1 MKTLHI
7 LAAAAIA
14 VTVASCSGKPE
25 LSYMPAKAEGDS
37 NWGLV
42 DANGEFLF
50 TDEFSDR
57 PSPVVNGYFF
67 VEEGNGYTVYKAE
80 KNPKQVGDLSG
91 LKGCGFYNDG
101 LMPVVHKGEHIS
113 FVDGSGKTKFTLEN
127 VDSVSVSAAMNMFVN
142 GRCAI
147 RTSDEKWGAIDT
159 DGNVVVKP
167 KYENPVLFV
176 EDLALVKDAQ
186 SGESYIIDRDGNT
199 KATVSGNISSGGVFI
214 DGYTIAQVESS
225 DSGEESRMAIVKGD
239 GELTKLPS
247 AVKYVKTWNSK
258 YIVFESS
265 DYEYG
270 ILSVDGDVKVRAKY
284 DNIEM
289 LANGKFIGNRD
300 GKYMYVSPDG
310 DTEKLPGEVGAAVR
324 FPYQFSKIFDFK
336 FELISEDDDDD
347 ELQLRT
353 YNGKKVGK
361 DMDRYK
367 GRIELDNIY
376 SDYFDYADVTR
387 KFMDMFDADGLKG
400 YPFDSTMKL
409 YADTT
414 AHTVEWYRGD
424 TSMSVSVASGNPY
437 FYVSSATLY
446 SDRTIVYDATPY
458 ASYYT
463 WEFNPASRVT
473 AISLT
478 LSFNG
483 NNYRNDLPG
492 YFAEALRDRFGVT
505 VPESGYGDNYVSSNG
520 YDAITVHLSSWKPV
534 PLVSEE
540 VVAPADT
547 TAIVFADSVK

>member
-113 FVDGSGKTKFTLEN
+113 FVDGSGKTKFTLES

-147 RTSDEKWGAIDT
+147 RTSDDKWGAIDT
-159 DGNVVVKP
+159 EGNVVVKP

-176 EDLALVKDAQ
+176 EDIALVKDAQ

-199 KATVSGNISSGGVFI
+199 KASVSGNISSGGVFI
-214 DGYTIAQVESS
+214 DGYTIVQIEGP

-270 ILSVDGDVKVRAKY
+270 ILSVDGDIKVRAKY

-310 DTEKLPGEVGAAVR
+310 DTEKLPGEVGAAVG
-324 FPYQFSKIFDFK
+324 FPYQFSKVFDFK
-336 FELISEDDDDD
+336 FELVSEDDDDD

-361 DMDRYK
+361 EMDRYK

-387 KFMDMFDADGLKG
+387 KFMDMFDADGLNG

-414 AHTVEWYRGD
+414 AHSVDWYRGD

-483 NNYRNDLPG
+483 NNYRNDLAE
-492 YFAEALRDRFGVT
+492 YFAAALRDRFGIT
-505 VPESGYGDNYVSSNG
+505 VSESGYGDNYVSSNG
-520 YDAITVHLSSWKPV
+520 YDSITVHLSSWNTVAPAA
-534 PLVSEE
+534 EE
-540 VVAPADT
+540 VAPADT
-547 TAIVFADSVK
+547 TVIVLSDSVK

>member
-67 VEEGNGYTVYKAE
+67 VEEGDGYTVYKAE

-127 VDSVSVSAAMNMFVN
+127 VDSVSVSATMNMFVN

-147 RTSDEKWGAIDT
+147 RTSDDKWGAIDT
-159 DGNVVVKP
+159 EGNVVVKP
-167 KYENPVLFV
+167 RYENPVLFV
-176 EDLALVKDAQ
+176 EDIALVKDAQ

-199 KATVSGNISSGGVFI
+199 KASVSGNISSGGVFI
-214 DGYTIAQVESS
+214 DGYTIVQIEGP

-284 DNIEM
+284 DNIEL

-310 DTEKLPGEVGAAVR
+310 DTEKLPGEVGAAVG
-324 FPYQFSKIFDFK
+324 FPYQFSKVFDFK
-336 FELISEDDDDD
+336 FELVSEDDDDD

-361 DMDRYK
+361 EMDRYK

-400 YPFDSTMKL
+400 YSFDSTMKL

-414 AHTVEWYRGD
+414 AHSVDWYRGD

-437 FYVSSATLY
+437 FSVSSATLY

-492 YFAEALRDRFGVT
+492 YFAEALRDRFGIT
-505 VPESGYGDNYVSSNG
+505 VPESSYGDNYVSSNG

>member
-7 LAAAAIA
+7 LAATAIA

-67 VEEGNGYTVYKAE
+67 VEEGKGYTVYKAE

-113 FVDGSGKTKFTLEN
+113 FVDGSGKTKFTLES

-147 RTSDEKWGAIDT
+147 RTSDDKWGAIDT
-159 DGNVVVKP
+159 EGNVVVKP

-176 EDLALVKDAQ
+176 EDIALVKDAQ

-284 DNIEM
+284 DNIEL

-310 DTEKLPGEVGAAVR
+310 DTEKLPGEVGAAVG
-324 FPYQFSKIFDFK
+324 FPYQFSKVFDFK
-336 FELISEDDDDD
+336 FELVSEDDDDD

-361 DMDRYK
+361 EMDRYK

-414 AHTVEWYRGD
+414 AHSVDWYRGD

-437 FYVSSATLY
+437 FSVSSATLH

-473 AISLT
+473 AITLT
-478 LSFNG
+478 LTFNG
-483 NNYRNDLPG
+483 NNYRNDLVE
-492 YFAEALRDRFGVT
+492 YFAEALRDRFGIT
-505 VPESGYGDNYVSSNG
+505 VSESGYGDNYVSSNG
-520 YDAITVHLSSWKPV
+520 YDAITVHLSSWNT
-534 PLVSEE
+534 
-540 VVAPADT
+540 VAVPADEVYE
-547 TAIVFADSVK
+547 ACDSAVVFVDSIHA

>member
-147 RTSDEKWGAIDT
+147 RTSDDKWGAIDT
-159 DGNVVVKP
+159 EGNVVVKP

-176 EDLALVKDAQ
+176 EDIALVKDAQ

-199 KATVSGNISSGGVFI
+199 KASVSSNISSGGVFI
-214 DGYTIAQVESS
+214 DGYTIVQIEGP

-270 ILSVDGDVKVRAKY
+270 ILSVDGDIKVRAKY
-284 DNIEM
+284 DNIEL

-310 DTEKLPGEVGAAVR
+310 DTEKLPGEVGAAVG
-324 FPYQFSKIFDFK
+324 FPYQFSKVFDFK
-336 FELISEDDDDD
+336 FELVSEDDDDD

-361 DMDRYK
+361 EMDRYK

-414 AHTVEWYRGD
+414 AHSVDWYRGD

-473 AISLT
+473 AITLT

-483 NNYRNDLPG
+483 NNYRNDLPE

-505 VPESGYGDNYVSSNG
+505 VPESSYGDNYVSSNG

>member
-147 RTSDEKWGAIDT
+147 RTSDDKWGAIDT
-159 DGNVVVKP
+159 EGNVMVKP

-176 EDLALVKDAQ
+176 EDIALVKDAQ

-199 KATVSGNISSGGVFI
+199 KASVSGNISSGGVFI
-214 DGYTIAQVESS
+214 DGYTIVQIEGP

-247 AVKYVKTWNSK
+247 AVKYVKTWNRK

-284 DNIEM
+284 DNIEL

-310 DTEKLPGEVGAAVR
+310 DTEKLPGEVGAAVG
-324 FPYQFSKIFDFK
+324 FPYQFSKVFDFK
-336 FELISEDDDDD
+336 FELVSEDDDDD

-361 DMDRYK
+361 EMDRYK

-414 AHTVEWYRGD
+414 AHSVDWYRGD

-437 FYVSSATLY
+437 FSVSSATLY

-505 VPESGYGDNYVSSNG
+505 VPESSYGDNYVSSNG

>member
-113 FVDGSGKTKFTLEN
+113 FVDGNGKTKFTLEN

-147 RTSDEKWGAIDT
+147 RTSDDKWGAIDT

-176 EDLALVKDAQ
+176 EDIALVKDAQ

-199 KATVSGNISSGGVFI
+199 KASVSGNISSGGVFI
-214 DGYTIAQVESS
+214 DGYTIVQIEGP

-270 ILSVDGDVKVRAKY
+270 ILSVDGDIKVRAKY
-284 DNIEM
+284 DNIEL

-310 DTEKLPGEVGAAVR
+310 DTEKLPGEVGAAVG
-324 FPYQFSKIFDFK
+324 FPYQFSKVFDFK
-336 FELISEDDDDD
+336 FELVSEDDDDD

-361 DMDRYK
+361 EMDRYK

-414 AHTVEWYRGD
+414 AHSVDWYRGD

-437 FYVSSATLY
+437 FSVSSATLY

-492 YFAEALRDRFGVT
+492 YFAEALRDRFGIT
-505 VPESGYGDNYVSSNG
+505 VPESSYGDNYVSSNG

>member
-67 VEEGNGYTVYKAE
+67 VEEGDGYTVYKAE

-147 RTSDEKWGAIDT
+147 RTSDDKWGAIDT
-159 DGNVVVKP
+159 EGNVVVKP

-176 EDLALVKDAQ
+176 EDIALVKDAQ

-199 KATVSGNISSGGVFI
+199 KASVSGNISSGGVFI
-214 DGYTIAQVESS
+214 DGYTIVQIEGP

-270 ILSVDGDVKVRAKY
+270 ILSVDGDIKVRAKY
-284 DNIEM
+284 DNIEL

-310 DTEKLPGEVGAAVR
+310 DTENLPGEVGAAVG
-324 FPYQFSKIFDFK
+324 FPYQFSKVFDFK
-336 FELISEDDDDD
+336 FELVSEDDDDD

-361 DMDRYK
+361 EMDRYK

-414 AHTVEWYRGD
+414 AHSVDWYRGD

-437 FYVSSATLY
+437 FSVSSATLY

-492 YFAEALRDRFGVT
+492 YFAEALRDRFGIT
-505 VPESGYGDNYVSSNG
+505 VSESGYGDNYVSSNG

>member
-113 FVDGSGKTKFTLEN
+113 FVDGSGKTKFTLEAI
-127 VDSVSVSAAMNMFVN
+127 DSVSVSAAMNMFVN

-176 EDLALVKDAQ
+176 EDIALVKDAQ
-186 SGESYIIDRDGNT
+186 SGESYIIDRNGNT
-199 KATVSGNISSGGVFI
+199 KASVSGNISSGGVFI
-214 DGYTIAQVESS
+214 DGYTIVQIEGP

-270 ILSVDGDVKVRAKY
+270 ILSVDGDIKVRAKY
-284 DNIEM
+284 DNIEL

-310 DTEKLPGEVGAAVR
+310 DTEKLPGEVGAAVG
-324 FPYQFSKIFDFK
+324 FPYQFSKVFDFK
-336 FELISEDDDDD
+336 FELVSEDDDDD

-361 DMDRYK
+361 EMDRYK

-492 YFAEALRDRFGVT
+492 YFAEALRDRFGIT
-505 VPESGYGDNYVSSNG
+505 VPESSYGDNYVSSNG

>member
-113 FVDGSGKTKFTLEN
+113 FVDGSGKTKFTLEAI
-127 VDSVSVSAAMNMFVN
+127 DSVSVSAAMNMFVN

-176 EDLALVKDAQ
+176 EDIALVKDAQ

-199 KATVSGNISSGGVFI
+199 KASVSGNISSGGVFI
-214 DGYTIAQVESS
+214 DGYTIVQIEGP

-270 ILSVDGDVKVRAKY
+270 ILSVDGDIKVRAKY
-284 DNIEM
+284 DNIEL

-310 DTEKLPGEVGAAVR
+310 DTEKLPGEVGAAVG
-324 FPYQFSKIFDFK
+324 FPYQFSKVFDFK
-336 FELISEDDDDD
+336 FELVSEDDDDD

-361 DMDRYK
+361 EMDRYK

-387 KFMDMFDADGLKG
+387 KFMDMFDDDGLKG

-414 AHTVEWYRGD
+414 AHSVDWYRGD

-492 YFAEALRDRFGVT
+492 YFAEALRDRFGIT
-505 VPESGYGDNYVSSNG
+505 VPESSYGDNYVSSNG

>member
-67 VEEGNGYTVYKAE
+67 VEEGDGYTVYKAE

-147 RTSDEKWGAIDT
+147 RTSDDKWGAIDT
-159 DGNVVVKP
+159 EGNVVVKP

-176 EDLALVKDAQ
+176 EDIALVKDAQ

-199 KATVSGNISSGGVFI
+199 KASVSGNISSGGVFI
-214 DGYTIAQVESS
+214 DGYTIVQIEGP

-270 ILSVDGDVKVRAKY
+270 ILSVDGDIKVRAKY
-284 DNIEM
+284 DNIEL

-310 DTEKLPGEVGAAVR
+310 DTEKLPGEVGAAVG
-324 FPYQFSKIFDFK
+324 FPYQFSKVFDFK
-336 FELISEDDDDD
+336 FELVSEDDDDD

-361 DMDRYK
+361 EMDRYK

-414 AHTVEWYRGD
+414 AHSVDWYRGD

-437 FYVSSATLY
+437 FSVSSATLY

-492 YFAEALRDRFGVT
+492 YFAEALRDRFGIT
-505 VPESGYGDNYVSSNG
+505 VSESGYGDNYVSSNG

>member
-147 RTSDEKWGAIDT
+147 RTSDDKWGAIDT
-159 DGNVVVKP
+159 EGNVVVKP

-176 EDLALVKDAQ
+176 EDIALVKDAQ

-199 KATVSGNISSGGVFI
+199 KASVSGNISSGGVFI
-214 DGYTIAQVESS
+214 DGYTIVQIEGP

-270 ILSVDGDVKVRAKY
+270 ILSVDGDIKVRAKY
-284 DNIEM
+284 DNIEL

-310 DTEKLPGEVGAAVR
+310 DTEKLPGEVGAAVG
-324 FPYQFSKIFDFK
+324 FPYQFSKVFDFK
-336 FELISEDDDDD
+336 FELVSEDDDDD

-361 DMDRYK
+361 EMDRYK

-414 AHTVEWYRGD
+414 AHSVDWYRGD

-437 FYVSSATLY
+437 FYVSSTTLY

-473 AISLT
+473 AITLT

-483 NNYRNDLPG
+483 NNYRNDLAE
-492 YFAEALRDRFGVT
+492 YFAAALRDRFGIT
-505 VPESGYGDNYVSSNG
+505 VSESGYGDNYVSSNG
-520 YDAITVHLSSWKPV
+520 YDSITVHLSDWNTVAPAA
-534 PLVSEE
+534 EE
-540 VVAPADT
+540 VAPADT
-547 TAIVFADSVK
+547 TVIVFSDSVK

>member
-14 VTVASCSGKPE
+14 ATVASCSGKPE

-42 DANGEFLF
+42 DADGEFLF

-113 FVDGSGKTKFTLEN
+113 FVDGNGKTKFTLEN

-147 RTSDEKWGAIDT
+147 RTSDDKWGAIDT
-159 DGNVVVKP
+159 EGNVVVKP

-176 EDLALVKDAQ
+176 EDIALVKDAQ

-199 KATVSGNISSGGVFI
+199 KASVSGNISSGGVFI
-214 DGYTIAQVESS
+214 DGYTIVQIEGP

-270 ILSVDGDVKVRAKY
+270 ILSVDGDIKVRAKY
-284 DNIEM
+284 DNIEL

-310 DTEKLPGEVGAAVR
+310 DTEKLPGEVGAAVG
-324 FPYQFSKIFDFK
+324 FPYQFSKVFDFK
-336 FELISEDDDDD
+336 FELVSEDDDDD

-361 DMDRYK
+361 EMDRYK

-414 AHTVEWYRGD
+414 AHSVDWYRGD

-473 AISLT
+473 AITLT

-492 YFAEALRDRFGVT
+492 YFAEALRDRFGIT
-505 VPESGYGDNYVSSNG
+505 VPESSYGDNYVSSNG

-534 PLVSEE
+534 AV
-540 VVAPADT
+540 PADEVYE
-547 TAIVFADSVK
+547 ACDSAVVFVDSIHA

>member
-113 FVDGSGKTKFTLEN
+113 FVDGSGKTKFTLEAI
-127 VDSVSVSAAMNMFVN
+127 DSVSVSAAMNMFVN

-147 RTSDEKWGAIDT
+147 RTSDDKWGAIDT
-159 DGNVVVKP
+159 EGNVVVKP

-176 EDLALVKDAQ
+176 EDIALVKDAQ

-199 KATVSGNISSGGVFI
+199 KASVSGNISSGGVFI
-214 DGYTIAQVESS
+214 DGYTIVQIEGP

-270 ILSVDGDVKVRAKY
+270 ILSVDGDIKVRAKY
-284 DNIEM
+284 DNIEL

-310 DTEKLPGEVGAAVR
+310 DTEKLPGEVGAAVG
-324 FPYQFSKIFDFK
+324 FPYQFSKVFDFK
-336 FELISEDDDDD
+336 FELVSEDDDDD

-361 DMDRYK
+361 EMDRYK

-414 AHTVEWYRGD
+414 AHSVDWYRGD

-473 AISLT
+473 AITLT

-505 VPESGYGDNYVSSNG
+505 VPESSYGDNYVSSNG

>member
-147 RTSDEKWGAIDT
+147 RTSDDKWGAIDT
-159 DGNVVVKP
+159 EGNVVVQP

-176 EDLALVKDAQ
+176 EDIALVKDAQ

-199 KATVSGNISSGGVFI
+199 KASVSGNISSGGVFI
-214 DGYTIAQVESS
+214 DGYTIVQIEGP

-284 DNIEM
+284 DNIEL

-310 DTEKLPGEVGAAVR
+310 DTEKLPGEVGAAVG
-324 FPYQFSKIFDFK
+324 FPYQFSKVFDFK
-336 FELISEDDDDD
+336 FELVSEDDDDD

-361 DMDRYK
+361 EMDRYK

-414 AHTVEWYRGD
+414 AHSVDWYRGD

-492 YFAEALRDRFGVT
+492 YFAEALRDRFGIT
-505 VPESGYGDNYVSSNG
+505 VPESSYGDNYVSSNG

>member
-147 RTSDEKWGAIDT
+147 RTSDDKWGAIDT
-159 DGNVVVKP
+159 EGNVVVKP

-176 EDLALVKDAQ
+176 EDIALVKDAQ

-199 KATVSGNISSGGVFI
+199 KASVSGNISSGGVFI
-214 DGYTIAQVESS
+214 DGYTIVQIEGP

-270 ILSVDGDVKVRAKY
+270 ILSVDGDIKVRAKY
-284 DNIEM
+284 DNIEL

-310 DTEKLPGEVGAAVR
+310 DTEKLPGEVGAAVG
-324 FPYQFSKIFDFK
+324 FPYQFSKVFDFK
-336 FELISEDDDDD
+336 FELVSEDDDDD

-361 DMDRYK
+361 EMDRYK

-414 AHTVEWYRGD
+414 AHSVDWYRGD

-437 FYVSSATLY
+437 FYVSSTTLY

-473 AISLT
+473 AITLT

-492 YFAEALRDRFGVT
+492 YFAEALRDRFGIT
-505 VPESGYGDNYVSSNG
+505 VSESGYGDNYVSSNG
-520 YDAITVHLSSWKPV
+520 YDSITVHLSDWNTVAPAA
-534 PLVSEE
+534 EE
-540 VVAPADT
+540 VAPADT
-547 TAIVFADSVK
+547 TVIVFSDSVK

>member
-113 FVDGSGKTKFTLEN
+113 FVDGSGKTKFTLEAI
-127 VDSVSVSAAMNMFVN
+127 DSVSVSAAMNMFVN

-176 EDLALVKDAQ
+176 EDIALVKDAQ

-199 KATVSGNISSGGVFI
+199 KASVSGNISSGGVFI
-214 DGYTIAQVESS
+214 DGYTIVQIEGP

-270 ILSVDGDVKVRAKY
+270 ILSVDGDIKVRAKY
-284 DNIEM
+284 DNIEL

-310 DTEKLPGEVGAAVR
+310 DTEKLPGEVGAAVG
-324 FPYQFSKIFDFK
+324 FPYQFSKVFDFK
-336 FELISEDDDDD
+336 FELVSEDDDDD

-361 DMDRYK
+361 EMDRYK

-414 AHTVEWYRGD
+414 AHSVDWYRGD

-492 YFAEALRDRFGVT
+492 YFAEALRDRFGIT
-505 VPESGYGDNYVSSNG
+505 VPESSYGDNYVSSNG

>member
-147 RTSDEKWGAIDT
+147 RTSDDKWGAIDT
-159 DGNVVVKP
+159 EGNVVVKP

-176 EDLALVKDAQ
+176 EDIALVKDAQ

-199 KATVSGNISSGGVFI
+199 KASVSGNISSGGVFI
-214 DGYTIAQVESS
+214 DGYTIVQIEGP

-284 DNIEM
+284 DNIEL

-310 DTEKLPGEVGAAVR
+310 DTEKLPGEVGAAVG
-324 FPYQFSKIFDFK
+324 FPYQFSKVFDFK
-336 FELISEDDDDD
+336 FELVSEDDDDD

-361 DMDRYK
+361 EMDRYK

-414 AHTVEWYRGD
+414 AHSVDWYRGD

-473 AISLT
+473 AITLT

-492 YFAEALRDRFGVT
+492 YFAEALRDRFGIT
-505 VPESGYGDNYVSSNG
+505 VPESSYGDNYVSSNG

>member
-80 KNPKQVGDLSG
+80 KNPKQFGDLSG

-147 RTSDEKWGAIDT
+147 RTSDDKWGAIDT
-159 DGNVVVKP
+159 EGNVVVKP

-176 EDLALVKDAQ
+176 EDIALVKDAQ

-199 KATVSGNISSGGVFI
+199 KASVSGNISSGGVFI
-214 DGYTIAQVESS
+214 DGYTIVQIEGP

-284 DNIEM
+284 DNIEL

-310 DTEKLPGEVGAAVR
+310 DTEKLPGEVGAAVG
-324 FPYQFSKIFDFK
+324 FPYQFSKVFDFK
-336 FELISEDDDDD
+336 FELVSEDDDDD

-361 DMDRYK
+361 EMDRYK

-414 AHTVEWYRGD
+414 AHSVDWYRGD

-492 YFAEALRDRFGVT
+492 YFAEALRDRFGIT
-505 VPESGYGDNYVSSNG
+505 VPESSYGDNYVSSNG

>member
-147 RTSDEKWGAIDT
+147 RTSDDKWGAIDT
-159 DGNVVVKP
+159 EGNVVVKP

-176 EDLALVKDAQ
+176 EDIALVKDAQ

-199 KATVSGNISSGGVFI
+199 KASVSGNISSGGVFI
-214 DGYTIAQVESS
+214 DGYTIVQIEGP

-239 GELTKLPS
+239 GEQTKLPS

-270 ILSVDGDVKVRAKY
+270 ILSVDGDIKVRAKY
-284 DNIEM
+284 DNIEL

-310 DTEKLPGEVGAAVR
+310 DTEKLPGEVGAAVG
-324 FPYQFSKIFDFK
+324 FPYQFSKVFDFK
-336 FELISEDDDDD
+336 FELVSEDDDDD

-361 DMDRYK
+361 EMDRYK

-414 AHTVEWYRGD
+414 AHSVDWYRGD

-437 FYVSSATLY
+437 FYVSSTTLY

-473 AISLT
+473 AITLT

-492 YFAEALRDRFGVT
+492 YFAEALRDRFGIT
-505 VPESGYGDNYVSSNG
+505 VPESSYGDNYVSSNG

>member
-167 KYENPVLFV
+167 KYENPILFV

-186 SGESYIIDRDGNT
+186 SGECYIIDRDGNT
-199 KATVSGNISSGGVFI
+199 KATVSGNISSGSVFI
-214 DGYTIAQVESS
+214 DGYTIVQVEGS
-225 DSGEESRMAIVKGD
+225 DSEDESRMAIVKGD
-239 GELTKLPS
+239 GELIKLPS

-284 DNIEM
+284 DNIEL

-310 DTEKLPGEVGAAVR
+310 DTEKLPGEVGAAVG
-324 FPYQFSKIFDFK
+324 FPYQFSKVFDFK
-336 FELISEDDDDD
+336 FELVSEDDDDD

-361 DMDRYK
+361 EMDRYK

-414 AHTVEWYRGD
+414 AHSVDWYRGD

-483 NNYRNDLPG
+483 NNYRNDLAE
-492 YFAEALRDRFGVT
+492 YFAAALRDRFGIT
-505 VPESGYGDNYVSSNG
+505 VSESGYGDNYVSSNG
-520 YDAITVHLSSWKPV
+520 YDSITVHLSSWNTVAPAA
-534 PLVSEE
+534 EE
-540 VVAPADT
+540 VAPADT
-547 TAIVFADSVK
+547 TVIVLSDSVK

>member
-113 FVDGSGKTKFTLEN
+113 FVDGSGKTKFTLES

-176 EDLALVKDAQ
+176 EDIALVKDAQ

-199 KATVSGNISSGGVFI
+199 KASVSGNISSGGVFI
-214 DGYTIAQVESS
+214 DGYTIVQIEGP

-270 ILSVDGDVKVRAKY
+270 ILSVDGDIKVRAKY
-284 DNIEM
+284 DNIEL

-310 DTEKLPGEVGAAVR
+310 DTEKLPGEVGAAVG
-324 FPYQFSKIFDFK
+324 FPYQFSKVFDFK
-336 FELISEDDDDD
+336 FELVSEDDDDD

-361 DMDRYK
+361 EMDRYK

-414 AHTVEWYRGD
+414 AHSVDWYRGD

-492 YFAEALRDRFGVT
+492 YFAEALRDRFGIT
-505 VPESGYGDNYVSSNG
+505 VPESSYGDNYVSSNG

>member
-113 FVDGSGKTKFTLEN
+113 FVDGSGKTKFTLEAI
-127 VDSVSVSAAMNMFVN
+127 DSVSVSAAMNMFVN

-167 KYENPVLFV
+167 KYVQPPIFV
-176 EDLALVKDAQ
+176 EDMTIVIEAD
-186 SGESYIIDRDGNT
+186 SGKAYIIDRN
-199 KATVSGNISSGGVFI
+199 GGVKTEISEKITTASTFI
-214 DGYTIAQVESS
+214 DGYAIAHT
-225 DSGEESRMAIVKGD
+225 DNYDGD
-239 GELTKLPS
+239 GQRCVMIKDNGEVIELPAS
-247 AVKYVKTWNSK
+247 VYDIHVWNSK
-258 YIVFESS
+258 YIVFAND
-265 DYEYG
+265 DYDYG
-270 ILSVDGDVKVRAKY
+270 IMTYDGEIKVRPKY
-284 DNIEM
+284 HAMEI
-289 LANGKFIGNRD
+289 LPNGDFIGERD
-300 GKYMYVSPDG
+300 DKIMFVKPDG
-310 DTEKLPGEVGAAVR
+310 ETQRLPKNAYPAVR
-324 FPYQFSKIFDFK
+324 SPYVFSKVFDFK
-336 FELISEDDDDD
+336 FELVSEDDDDD

-361 DMDRYK
+361 EMDRYK

-414 AHTVEWYRGD
+414 AHSVDWYRGD

-505 VPESGYGDNYVSSNG
+505 VPESSYGDNYVSSNG

>member
-80 KNPKQVGDLSG
+80 KNPKQVDDLSG

-113 FVDGSGKTKFTLEN
+113 FVDGSGKTKFTLES

-176 EDLALVKDAQ
+176 EDIALVKDAQ

-199 KATVSGNISSGGVFI
+199 KASVSGNISSGGVFI
-214 DGYTIAQVESS
+214 DGYTIVQIEGP

-270 ILSVDGDVKVRAKY
+270 ILSVDGDIKVRAKY
-284 DNIEM
+284 DNIEL

-310 DTEKLPGEVGAAVR
+310 DTEKLPGEVGAAVG
-324 FPYQFSKIFDFK
+324 FPYQFSKVFDFK
-336 FELISEDDDDD
+336 FELVSEDDDDD

-361 DMDRYK
+361 EMDRYK

-414 AHTVEWYRGD
+414 AHSVDWYRGD

-492 YFAEALRDRFGVT
+492 YFAEALRDRFGIT

-520 YDAITVHLSSWKPV
+520 YDAITVHLSSWKLV

>member
-67 VEEGNGYTVYKAE
+67 VEEGDGYTVYKAE

-147 RTSDEKWGAIDT
+147 RTSDDKWGAIDT
-159 DGNVVVKP
+159 EGNVVVKP

-176 EDLALVKDAQ
+176 EDIALVKDAQ
-186 SGESYIIDRDGNT
+186 SGECYIIDRDGNT
-199 KATVSGNISSGGVFI
+199 KASVSGNISSGGVFI
-214 DGYTIAQVESS
+214 DGYTIVQIEGP

-284 DNIEM
+284 DNIEL

-310 DTEKLPGEVGAAVR
+310 DTEKLPGEVGAAVG
-324 FPYQFSKIFDFK
+324 FPYQFSKVFDFK
-336 FELISEDDDDD
+336 FELVSEDDDDD

-361 DMDRYK
+361 EMDRYK

-414 AHTVEWYRGD
+414 AHSVDWYRGD

-492 YFAEALRDRFGVT
+492 YFAEALRDRFGIT
-505 VPESGYGDNYVSSNG
+505 VPESSYGDNYVSSNG

>member
-14 VTVASCSGKPE
+14 LTVASCSGKPE

-67 VEEGNGYTVYKAE
+67 VEEGKGYTVYKAE

-91 LKGCGFYNDG
+91 LKDCGYYNDG

-113 FVDGSGKTKFTLEN
+113 FVDGSGKTKFTLES
-127 VDSVSVSAAMNMFVN
+127 VDSVSVTEAMGMFIN

-147 RTSDEKWGAIDT
+147 RTSDDKWGAIDT
-159 DGNVVVKP
+159 DGNVAVSP
-167 KYENPVLFV
+167 KYVQAPVFV
-176 EDLALVKDAQ
+176 EDKAVVIEADSEKA
-186 SGESYIIDRDGNT
+186 YIIDRNGVV
-199 KATVSGNISSGGVFI
+199 KAEISENITSVSPFI
-214 DGYTIAQVESS
+214 DGYATA
-225 DSGEESRMAIVKGD
+225 RTANYD
-239 GELTKLPS
+239 GEGRQCVMIKSNGEVVELPAS
-247 AVKYVKTWNSK
+247 VYDVRIWNSK
-258 YIVFESS
+258 YIVFAND

-270 ILSVDGDVKVRAKY
+270 IMTYDGEVKVRPKY
-284 DNIEM
+284 EAM
-289 LANGKFIGNRD
+289 ELLPNGDFIGERD
-300 GKYMYVSPDG
+300 DKIMFVKPDG
-310 DTEKLPGEVGAAVR
+310 ETQRLPKNTYPAVR
-324 FPYQFSKIFDFK
+324 SPYLFSKVFDFG
-336 FELISEDDDDD
+336 FEMVSEDDDD

-361 DMDRYK
+361 EMGRYK
-367 GRIELDNIY
+367 GRIEIDNIY
-376 SDYFDYADVTR
+376 SDYFDYADATK

-414 AHTVEWYRGD
+414 AHSVDWYRGD

-437 FYVSSATLY
+437 FSVSSATLH

-483 NNYRNDLPG
+483 NNYRNDLVE
-492 YFAEALRDRFGVT
+492 YFAAALRDRFGIT
-505 VPESGYGDNYVSSNG
+505 VSESGYGDNYVSSNG

>member
-147 RTSDEKWGAIDT
+147 RTSDDKWGAIDT
-159 DGNVVVKP
+159 EGNVVVKP

-176 EDLALVKDAQ
+176 EDITLVKDAQ

-199 KATVSGNISSGGVFI
+199 KASVSGNISSGGVFI
-214 DGYTIAQVESS
+214 DGYTIVQIEGP

-270 ILSVDGDVKVRAKY
+270 ILSVDGDIKVRAKY
-284 DNIEM
+284 DNIEL

-310 DTEKLPGEVGAAVR
+310 DTEKLPGEVGAAVG
-324 FPYQFSKIFDFK
+324 FPYQFSKVFDFK
-336 FELISEDDDDD
+336 FELVSEDDDDD

-361 DMDRYK
+361 EMDRYK

-414 AHTVEWYRGD
+414 AHSVDWYRGD

-437 FYVSSATLY
+437 FYVSSTTLY

-473 AISLT
+473 AITLT

-492 YFAEALRDRFGVT
+492 YFAEALRDRFGIT
-505 VPESGYGDNYVSSNG
+505 VPESSYGDNYVSSNG

>member
-67 VEEGNGYTVYKAE
+67 VEEGDGYTVYKAE

-147 RTSDEKWGAIDT
+147 RTSDDKWGAIDT

-176 EDLALVKDAQ
+176 EDIALVKDAQ
-186 SGESYIIDRDGNT
+186 SGESYIIDRNGNT
-199 KATVSGNISSGGVFI
+199 KASVSGNISSGGVFI
-214 DGYTIAQVESS
+214 DGYTIVQIEGP

-270 ILSVDGDVKVRAKY
+270 ILSVDGDIKVRAKY
-284 DNIEM
+284 DNIEL

-310 DTEKLPGEVGAAVR
+310 DTEKLPGEVGAAVG
-324 FPYQFSKIFDFK
+324 FPYQFSKVFDFK
-336 FELISEDDDDD
+336 FELVSEDDDDD

-361 DMDRYK
+361 EMDRYK

-414 AHTVEWYRGD
+414 AHSVDWYRGD

-505 VPESGYGDNYVSSNG
+505 VPESSYGDNYVSSNG

>member
-113 FVDGSGKTKFTLEN
+113 FVDGSGKTKFTLEAI
-127 VDSVSVSAAMNMFVN
+127 DSVSVSAAMNMFVN

-176 EDLALVKDAQ
+176 EDIALVKDAQ
-186 SGESYIIDRDGNT
+186 SGECYIIDRDGNT
-199 KATVSGNISSGGVFI
+199 KASVSGNISSGGVFI
-214 DGYTIAQVESS
+214 DGYTIVQIEGP

-270 ILSVDGDVKVRAKY
+270 ILSVDGDIKVRAKY
-284 DNIEM
+284 DNIEL

-310 DTEKLPGEVGAAVR
+310 DTEKLPGEVGAAVG
-324 FPYQFSKIFDFK
+324 FPYQFSKVFDFK
-336 FELISEDDDDD
+336 FELVSEDDDDD

-361 DMDRYK
+361 EMDRYK

-414 AHTVEWYRGD
+414 AHSVDWYRGD

-473 AISLT
+473 AITLT

-505 VPESGYGDNYVSSNG
+505 VPESSYGDNYVSSNG

>member
-113 FVDGSGKTKFTLEN
+113 FVDGSGKTKFTLES

-147 RTSDEKWGAIDT
+147 RTSDDKWGAIDT
-159 DGNVVVKP
+159 EGNVVVKP
-167 KYENPVLFV
+167 KYENPIVFV
-176 EDLALVKDAQ
+176 EDIALVKDAQ

-199 KATVSGNISSGGVFI
+199 KASVSGNISSGSVFI
-214 DGYTIAQVESS
+214 DGYTIVQIEGP

-270 ILSVDGDVKVRAKY
+270 ILGVDGDVKVRAKY
-284 DNIEM
+284 ENIEM

-387 KFMDMFDADGLKG
+387 KFMDMFDADGLRG
-400 YPFDSTMKL
+400 YPFGSMMKC
-409 YADTT
+409 YADTS
-414 AHTVEWYRGD
+414 AHSVEWYRGD
-424 TSMSVSVASGNPY
+424 TSMSVSVESGNPY

-446 SDRTIVYDATPY
+446 SDRTVVYDATPY

-463 WEFNPASRVT
+463 WEFNPESRVT
-473 AISLT
+473 AITLT
-478 LSFNG
+478 LTFNG
-483 NNYRNDLPG
+483 NNYRDDL
-492 YFAEALRDRFGVT
+492 AEYLAAALSDRFGIT
-505 VPESGYGDNYVSSNG
+505 VSESGYGDNYVSSNG
-520 YDAITVHLSSWKPV
+520 YDSISVHLTAWNAAEV
-534 PLVSEE
+534 PAEE
-540 VVAPADT
+540 EAVACDSTIIIIP
-547 TAIVFADSVK
+547 DSVK

>member
-113 FVDGSGKTKFTLEN
+113 FVDGNGKTKFTLEN

-147 RTSDEKWGAIDT
+147 RTSDDKWGAIDT
-159 DGNVVVKP
+159 EGNVVVKP

-176 EDLALVKDAQ
+176 EDIALVKDAQ

-199 KATVSGNISSGGVFI
+199 KASVSGNISSGGVFI
-214 DGYTIAQVESS
+214 DGYTIVQIEGP

-270 ILSVDGDVKVRAKY
+270 ILSVDGDIKVRAKY
-284 DNIEM
+284 DNIEL

-310 DTEKLPGEVGAAVR
+310 DTEKLPGEVGAAVG
-324 FPYQFSKIFDFK
+324 FPYQFSKVFDFK
-336 FELISEDDDDD
+336 FELVSEDDDDD

-361 DMDRYK
+361 EMDRYK

-414 AHTVEWYRGD
+414 AHSVDWYRGD

-437 FYVSSATLY
+437 FSVSSATLY

-492 YFAEALRDRFGVT
+492 YFAEALRDRFGIT
-505 VPESGYGDNYVSSNG
+505 VPESSYGDNYVSSNG